1 MDVPP
6 RLQSTLIMS
15 FKKHISLLEAA
26 IPRAK
31 NLDIFENISRNL
43 AQDILETARK
53 KKLILIFG
61 NGGSAAD
68 SSHWCSEL
76 VASYENRSR
85 KALPVISLSESL
97 STITAIANDI
107 NYENV
112 FTRQIDAY
120 ANNLGLAIGLSTS
133 GKSRNVL
140 NALDKS
146 LSHNAKTF
154 LVTGNRYKTK
164 GKYSNEVIFDS
175 SHVGTIQTL
184 TQIFY
189 HSVCNEV
196 ERMIDI

>member
-1 MDVPP
+1 MDVPSS
-6 RLQSTLIMS
+6 LQITLIMS
-15 FKKHISLLEAA
+15 FKKHISLLEDA
-26 IPRAK
+26 IPNGK
-31 NLDIFENISRNL
+31 NLEIFENISRFL
-43 AQDILETARK
+43 AQDILEAASK
-53 KKLILIFG
+53 KKLICIFG

-68 SSHWCSEL
+68 SSHWSTEL

-85 KALPVISLSESL
+85 KAIPVISLSDSL
-97 STITAIANDI
+97 PTITAIANDV

-133 GKSRNVL
+133 GQSKNVL

-146 LSHNAKTF
+146 LSYNAKTY
-154 LVTGNRYKTK
+154 LVTGNKYKNI

-196 ERMIDI
+196 ERIIDN

>member
-1 MDVPP
+1 MDVPSFP
-6 RLQSTLIMS
+6 QITLIMS
-15 FKKHISLLEAA
+15 FKKHIALLEDA
-26 IPRAK
+26 IPKGK
-31 NLDIFENISRNL
+31 NLEIFENISRNL
-43 AQDILETARK
+43 AQDILESASK

-68 SSHWCSEL
+68 SSHWSSEL
-76 VASYENRSR
+76 VASYENRAR

-133 GKSRNVL
+133 GQSKNVL

-146 LSHNAKTF
+146 LAYDAKTF
-154 LVTGNRYKTK
+154 LVTGNKYKTI
-164 GKYSNEVIFDS
+164 GKYSNEIIFNS

-196 ERMIDI
+196 ERIISN